1 MSKNLYF
8 QLIFDNYST
17 TPRPSAVLP
26 AFSYSKKTPVA
37 VEVIEKLSSKGS
49 ASDLEELRREL
60 QSTKK
65 QSLVLMEQSRKSSE
79 REQIALQQAQDAIA
93 EKETAVAEAAAAST
107 RENFMLQLLTD
118 ASLDMAGV
126 LPELSRTFS
135 FFLSP
140 LFLMTLSK

>member
-1 MSKNLYF
+1 M
-8 QLIFDNYST
+8 
-17 TPRPSAVLP
+17 
-26 AFSYSKKTPVA
+26 KTPVA
-37 VEVIEKLSSKGS
+37 VEVIEKLSNKGS

-65 QSLVLMEQSRKSSE
+65 HSLVLMEQSRKSSE

-107 RENFMLQLLTD
+107 RENFMLQLMTD

-126 LPELSRTFS
+126 LPEL
-135 FFLSP
+135 
-140 LFLMTLSK
+140 